1 MSKPVHRDVNIEIRL
16 RIAGRDWNGNHL
28 YDRDVIAEIRDAI
41 EDVLKIQRY
50 QSIKVYLDKE
60 GQYGKEEY

>member
-1 MSKPVHRDVNIEIRL
+1 MSQPVYRDVNIEIRL
-16 RIAGRDWNGNHL
+16 QIAGRDWHANHL
-28 YDRDVIAEIRDAI
+28 DKRDVIAEIRDAI
-41 EDVLKIQRY
+41 DDVLKIQRY